1 MKESIKEKENTS
13 VSFSQWQTWV
23 LDAVNKIRGQKQRPS
38 LERIVN
44 AIRQHHRYPVGDIET
59 QIERC
64 VESGAVLKVFN
75 KGQNTYMNPD
85 GTANRKLIIN
95 ADTDLTKILVKVVG
109 QLDEEGSSYKNID
122 RYIHHAYCIELKNEG
137 CDLTSLLKST
147 LSKAVDKG
155 LLVLDGKLY
164 RLPVSPDSTT
174 SLIGTPVSKYS
185 SGRKA
190 RLSKNY
196 AIETPLSLRRAGRKR
211 RKVSICDTS
220 SLTDNEAS
228 DKEFNKTSS
237 QNVCTA
243 CLGTAAINQC
253 GEAEDLKQCRGGCG
267 VSLHPSCLAMKGSGP
282 LTALL
287 ARGSRW
293 FCQDCR
299 TCSAI
304 PSCSVTEHMFLL
316 NCDTCDRGYHMQ
328 CLQPPAGDKP
338 KSAWRCSFC
347 LDHHETTNISIE
359 EESYTERRGKKKI

>member
-1 MKESIKEKENTS
+1 MFSGRMKESAKEKHAG

-59 QIERC
+59 QVERC

-75 KGQNTYMNPD
+75 KGQNTYMNPG

-122 RYIHHAYCIELKNEG
+122 RYVHHAYSIELENKG

-174 SLIGTPVSKYS
+174 SLSGTPVSRYS

-190 RLSKNY
+190 RLQKVYKNDSRN
-196 AIETPLSLRRAGRKR
+196 ASLSVRKPGRKK
-211 RKVSICDTS
+211 KVPVCDTS
-220 SLTDNEAS
+220 SLTDNEGS
-228 DKEFNKTSS
+228 DKVN
-237 QNVCTA
+237 
-243 CLGTAAINQC
+243 
-253 GEAEDLKQCRGGCG
+253 
-267 VSLHPSCLAMKGSGP
+267 SLFFF
-282 LTALL
+282 
-287 ARGSRW
+287 
-293 FCQDCR
+293 FCY
-299 TCSAI
+299 I
-304 PSCSVTEHMFLL
+304 FLI
-316 NCDTCDRGYHMQ
+316 T
-328 CLQPPAGDKP
+328 
-338 KSAWRCSFC
+338 
-347 LDHHETTNISIE
+347 
-359 EESYTERRGKKKI
+359 